1 MLFRSIAIGF
11 ELGFSVIAGIVLGQ
25 YADKWL
31 ETETP
36 WFTIIGLIVGMV
48 AGFSLLLRMIKRVNG
63 RKDRES
69 N

>member
-1 MLFRSIAIGF
+1 M
-11 ELGFSVIAGIVLGQ
+11 VLGH
-25 YADKWL
+25 YVDKWL

-63 RKDRES
+63 RKGRES

>member
-1 MLFRSIAIGF
+1 MAIGF

-25 YADKWL
+25 YVDKWL

-63 RKDRES
+63 RKGKES

>member
-1 MLFRSIAIGF
+1 MGF

-25 YADKWL
+25 YVDKWL

-48 AGFSLLLRMIKRVNG
+48 AGFSLLLRMIKKVNG
-63 RKDRES
+63 RKGKES